1 MTDDRALLYWDAS
14 AILSL
19 LFNDVHATLA
29 KRQFRRTGKHL
40 LSSLARAECASVIA
54 RAVRSGE
61 MAVALGERA
70 IESIART
77 PWLALADGPAPA
89 TLRVLARRYP
99 LRGADL
105 WHLALALDLGESL
118 PGVRLLTFDSVLGA
132 AAGAE
137 GLAAE

>member
-1 MTDDRALLYWDAS
+1 MTDDRAPLYWDSS

-19 LFNDVHATLA
+19 AFDDVHSTLA
-29 KRQFRRTGKHL
+29 KRHFRRAHRHL

-54 RAVRSGE
+54 RVVRSGE
-61 MAVALGERA
+61 MAVALGDRA
-70 IESIART
+70 IDSIART
-77 PWLALADGPAPA
+77 PWLALTDGPSPA

-105 WHLALALDLGESL
+105 WHLALTVDLGESL
-118 PGVRLLTFDSVLGA
+118 PGLRLLTFDSVLGA
-132 AAGAE
+132 AARAE